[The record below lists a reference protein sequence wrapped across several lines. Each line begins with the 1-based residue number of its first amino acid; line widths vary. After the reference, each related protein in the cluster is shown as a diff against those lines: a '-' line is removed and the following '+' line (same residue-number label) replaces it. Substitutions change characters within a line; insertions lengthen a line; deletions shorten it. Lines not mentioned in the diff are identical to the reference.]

1 MLQEIHEI
9 SYDRD
14 VKALFKKHYNFSTL
28 LRIIEILK
36 NNQAITSKYRNHYLK
51 GNFKGFQE
59 CHVDNNILLI
69 YKIEANI
76 LILVRL
82 GNHKDLLN
90 K

>member
-1 MLQEIHEI
+1 MLQEIHEL
-9 SYDRD
+9 SYDKD
-14 VKALFKKHYNFSTL
+14 VKTLLKKHYNFSTL
-28 LRIIEILK
+28 LKIIEILQ
-36 NNQAITSKYRNHYLK
+36 NNQTLPNKYRNHHLK
-51 GNFKGFQE
+51 GNLKCFQE

-69 YKIEANI
+69 YRIEADT